1 MCYGLPYTPLGWCI
15 QDTFKLPLQS
25 SSKATTLFTCQK
37 LPSWSGLWWP
47 CSWHGLLSPQVFQR
61 IFASSKILKHVEW
74 TVYGLHLLPIMSTV
88 YSFQILQ
95 VRVGWRWWVKETF
108 YWTIQ
113 IHSSNIFFKTMDQFG
128 GLQNRSSPSKPA
140 AHEDK

>member
-15 QDTFKLPLQS
+15 
-25 SSKATTLFTCQK
+25 
-37 LPSWSGLWWP
+37 
-47 CSWHGLLSPQVFQR
+47 QVFQR

-88 YSFQILQ
+88 CSFQILQ

-128 GLQNRSSPSKPA
+128 GLQNRSSPSKP
-140 AHEDK
+140 HMKTNNFRWIRKILDLRISKVFKFVQRVYKMTLLLFLRHQKF